1 MSLVLLH
8 FIALYIKMY
17 TIITMTKREKFEKK
31 FNSLQYNHIWLKY
44 LLDYGFAFIMS
55 VISAAVFAFGVNAF
69 LDPIILNQPMVSGG
83 ASGLA
88 QVFKLVFELCG
99 ANEKIVRNV
108 FSIAYALINVPIAII
123 AFKGI
128 GKRFAIFT
136 VVNVVFVSLFTTLF
150 KDLEFFNTLA
160 TAVNNDAGLLARAL
174 FAGLCTGISSAIS
187 FKVESSAGGVDV
199 ISYFLSL
206 KKNSSTGPYIALINA
221 AIYITF
227 TILNAFYTHS
237 FAIAVEFLFYS
248 IVYMFTVVLLVD
260 LINVRNRKS
269 QIEIITTNKELPSQ
283 LMACIPHGAT
293 VLTGKGV
300 YSGKEKIV
308 IHMVVSINEVKKVVK
323 IVNEVDPEAFVNVAS
338 LQQVYGRFHMKTVK

>member
-1 MSLVLLH
+1 
-8 FIALYIKMY
+8 MY
-17 TIITMTKREKFEKK
+17 TIITMTEKEKFAKK

-44 LLDYGFAFIMS
+44 LFDYGFAFIMS
-55 VISAAVFAFGVNAF
+55 VISAAAFALGVTAF
-69 LDPIILNQPMVSGG
+69 LDPVVLNQPMVSGG

-99 ANEKIVRNV
+99 ANDKVVANV
-108 FSIAYALINVPIAII
+108 FSIAYAVINIPIAIL

-136 VVNVVFVSLFTTLF
+136 IVNVVFVSLFTSVF
-150 KDLEFFNTLA
+150 KDLEFFNALA
-160 TAVNNDAGLLARAL
+160 SAVSKDAGLLARAL

-187 FKVESSAGGVDV
+187 FKIESSAGGFDV
-199 ISYFLSL
+199 IGYYLSL
-206 KKNSSTGPYIALINA
+206 KKGTNTGPYIALINA
-221 AIYITF
+221 AIYVSF
-227 TILNAFYTHS
+227 TILNAIYTQS
-237 FAIAVEFLFYS
+237 FAIAIEFLFYS

-269 QIEIITTNKELPSQ
+269 QVEIITSNPELPAQ

-300 YSGKEKIV
+300 YSGNEKHV

-323 IVNEVDPEAFVNVAS
+323 FVNEIDPNAFVNVAS